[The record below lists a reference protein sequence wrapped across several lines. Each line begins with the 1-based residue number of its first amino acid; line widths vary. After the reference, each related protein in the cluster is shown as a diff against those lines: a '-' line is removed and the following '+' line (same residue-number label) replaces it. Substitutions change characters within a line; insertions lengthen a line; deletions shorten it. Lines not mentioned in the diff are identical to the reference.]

1 MHPADDKKNSHTE
14 EPVDAE
20 ILLIEDDPD
29 DAMIVERALHRAPIK
44 IRTRVF
50 SNGRAALDYLEQSRQ
65 SHAASNEVSLIL
77 LDLNMPL
84 MDGHEFLR
92 IIRADERFKSIPVV
106 VLTTSRE
113 TEIIQR
119 AYRDGASAVISKV
132 DTLDGM
138 MTVVDTIVR
147 FWFQTAQRFLLD

>member
-1 MHPADDKKNSHTE
+1 MQSAGDDAHPHAN

-29 DAMIVERALHRAPIK
+29 DAMIVERALKRAPIK

-50 SNGRAALDYLEQSRQ
+50 TNGRAALDYLEQSR
-65 SHAASNEVSLIL
+65 HGTGAAEEVSLIL

-92 IIRADERFKSIPVV
+92 IIRGDERFKSIPVV

-113 TEIIQR
+113 TEIIQK